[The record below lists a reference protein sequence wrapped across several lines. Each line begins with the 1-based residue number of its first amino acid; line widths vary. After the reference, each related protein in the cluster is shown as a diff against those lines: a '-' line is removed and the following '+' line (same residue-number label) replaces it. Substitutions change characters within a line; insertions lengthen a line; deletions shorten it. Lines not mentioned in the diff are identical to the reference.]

1 RMSMPPKARAAS
13 AMIRAASASFETSAA
28 MPTTLP
34 FGDNFVT
41 AASTDSCRRAAMA
54 TLTPSSTR
62 WEAMA
67 KPMPLAPPVITAI
80 LPESFSF
87 DIGLIQLDSMVTL
100 PYYESRMQDGSA
112 PGWREIMEQRQ
123 AALIEEV
130 GARVE
135 ALIAS
140 EVARAV
146 SAEKSRCDEQT
157 VVAQAEAMRVL
168 NEAQADATRA
178 LNEHKAESTR
188 VLN

>member
-1 RMSMPPKARAAS
+1 MRSQSAGARSITDLYVRIAALLIRMSIPPKARAAS
-13 AMIRAASASFETSAA
+13 AMIRAASVSLETSPAIPIA
-28 MPTTLP
+28 LP

-41 AASTDSCRRAAMA
+41 AASTDSWRRAATA

-62 WEAMA
+62 WDAMA

-87 DIGLIQLDSMVTL
+87 DIGLFELDSMVTL
-100 PYYESRMQDGSA
+100 SYYESRMQDGSA
-112 PGWREIMEQRQ
+112 PGWREIPEQRQ

-146 SAEKSRCDEQT
+146 SAEK
-157 VVAQAEAMRVL
+157 
-168 NEAQADATRA
+168 
-178 LNEHKAESTR
+178 
-188 VLN
+188 

>member
-1 RMSMPPKARAAS
+1 MRFQSSGARSITDLNVRMAALLIRMSMPPKARAAS

-41 AASTDSCRRAAMA
+41 AASTDSCRRAAIA

-67 KPMPLAPPVITAI
+67 KPMPRAPPVITAI

-157 VVAQAEAMRVL
+157 VV
-168 NEAQADATRA
+168 
-178 LNEHKAESTR
+178 
-188 VLN
+188 